1 MKYSVKCA
9 TLALALCA
17 GLTGPVQAEETWKAL
32 LEQQLLAAEK
42 CRLNYLTDV
51 SESTS
56 DGIKAKAHCEDK
68 RSFDAHLAPGKDT
81 FEISACKPTYC

>member
-1 MKYSVKCA
+1 MKHAVKSA
-9 TLALALCA
+9 VLALAFCA
-17 GLTGPVQAEETWKAL
+17 GLAGPAQSEETWKVL
-32 LEQQLLAAEK
+32 LAQQLMAAEK

-51 SESTS
+51 SESDT

-68 RSFDAHLAPGKDT
+68 RSFDAILAPGKNR

>member
-1 MKYSVKCA
+1 MKYAVKSA
-9 TLALALCA
+9 ALVLAVCA
-17 GLTGPVQAEETWKAL
+17 GLAGPAQSEETWKVL
-32 LEQQLLAAEK
+32 LEQQLMEAEQ

-51 SESTS
+51 SESAT

-68 RSFDAHLAPGKDT
+68 RSFDAIRAPGKDK

>member
-1 MKYSVKCA
+1 M
-9 TLALALCA
+9 
-17 GLTGPVQAEETWKAL
+17 
-32 LEQQLLAAEK
+32 AAEK

-51 SESTS
+51 SESDT

-68 RSFDAHLAPGKDT
+68 RSFDAILAPGKSK